1 MRLMRHGSSCDR
13 RNMRRFRVGRMTLP
27 RTAAEAGR
35 SARHVSSEV
44 TLCSWEKGGD
54 GLGAWP
60 LSCDLDTIIAIFG
73 VEILCCERAIFG
85 GVTDR
90 GCFMKAGSLS
100 WRSWH
105 SFYCLCLFASGMNA
119 SHPCLPHPQESSEPR
134 PAARTSISF
143 HPISS
148 AFPLRFPFQLLVA
161 GSSPAANTSDA
172 QTCDNI
178 CDACGRLDFSKALHC
193 LESEMLQ
200 ENVDG
205 ILIDND
211 VTPFFLQRPKGVV
224 HSAICYP
231 RLSLKKAGKRA
242 AI

>member
-13 RNMRRFRVGRMTLP
+13 RNMRRFRVGRMILP

-119 SHPCLPHPQESSEPR
+119 LYLPNLKSPGRGGEWLSPR
-134 PAARTSISF
+134 LGTQHRELQVPSLPLSF
-143 HPISS
+143 LFSVP
-148 AFPLRFPFQLLVA
+148 RRRLLPRA
-161 GSSPAANTSDA
+161 TMSDA
-172 QTCDNI
+172 QTCDTI
-178 CDACGRLDFSKALHC
+178 CEACGRPHFSEALHC
-193 LESEMLQ
+193 LETRKAAG
-200 ENVDG
+200 DG
-205 ILIDND
+205 QWDC
-211 VTPFFLQRPKGVV
+211 
-224 HSAICYP
+224 H
-231 RLSLKKAGKRA
+231 
-242 AI
+242 